1 MEQAERKAVGKGC
14 LAVADSV
21 STIVEGWYDVQR
33 LLRILSF
40 PVSTTPDPTFFYTT
54 PVYLEA
60 FAILQYGIEAKKG
73 FIVVTGEVG
82 RGKTTLLRRLMT
94 HNFEGSI
101 RTVFL
106 FNTNLNFL
114 ELLQMLVCDLGLTI
128 TESNN
133 KAVLLQELNKYLLA
147 QLKRVIP

>member
-1 MEQAERKAVGKGC
+1 MYNDYFGF
-14 LAVADSV
+14 SV
-21 STIVEGWYDVQR
+21 SPFSI
-33 LLRILSF
+33 
-40 PVSTTPDPTFFYTT
+40 TPDPTFFYTT
-54 PVYLEA
+54 LVYREA

-82 RGKTTLLRRLMT
+82 TGKTTLLRRLMT
-94 HNFEGSI
+94 HNFEGTI

-114 ELLQMLVCDLGLTI
+114 ELLQMLVFDLGLTI

-133 KAVLLQELNKYLLA
+133 KAVLLQD
-147 QLKRVIP
+147 

>member
-1 MEQAERKAVGKGC
+1 MYNEYFGF
-14 LAVADSV
+14 SV
-21 STIVEGWYDVQR
+21 SP
-33 LLRILSF
+33 F
-40 PVSTTPDPTFFYTT
+40 STTPDPNFFYTT
-54 PVYLEA
+54 PVYREA

-82 RGKTTLLRRLMT
+82 TGKTTLLRRLMT
-94 HNFEGSI
+94 HNLKGSI

-114 ELLQMLVCDLGLTI
+114 ELLQMLVSDLGLTI